1 MIDISSLSV
10 SSSTWQ
16 YKSIVICNELWP
28 SNFCKVFG
36 RIPFAIQFVAKV
48 CLKQCGV
55 NLSNFSVGFWA
66 LIRSTIYSI
75 ELRILLSWIGR
86 FVLLVNTKS
95 SNPCCG
101 WNLVVTSSCH
111 ILCSCNTS
119 FTCFD
124 IGIFLFPALLLV
136 DEIRISLF
144 RCLANSTV
152 FSCIIIALQLLRQKK
167 QEPPRPKFGFLPQP
181 STHRQCPCV

>member
-1 MIDISSLSV
+1 MRAEKPVFKGFSSPLYNLLHHFYTISAMIDISSLSV

-95 SNPCCG
+95 SIP
-101 WNLVVTSSCH
+101 VVVE
-111 ILCSCNTS
+111 ILLSHPHA
-119 FTCFD
+119 
-124 IGIFLFPALLLV
+124 IFFAPAILPLPALLFGGWNSY
-136 DEIRISLF
+136 IAFPLF
-144 RCLANSTV
+144 G
-152 FSCIIIALQLLRQKK
+152 K
-167 QEPPRPKFGFLPQP
+167 
-181 STHRQCPCV
+181 